1 MLLKKILYTPIFLL
15 AIGGTSSTAS
25 AQTTAKNTINNE
37 DSAKES
43 TTKIRTRV
51 IEEVV
56 VTARKE
62 EESIQ
67 DVPVAVTALS
77 EQSLKNTSTFS
88 TVDLQYQV
96 PNITTREQGGQS
108 TAAVFQIRGQVQ
120 NEVIASLDT
129 SVAFYD
135 DGVYIA
141 RPHGVNIAF
150 VDIASVQ
157 VLRGPQG
164 TLFGHNTTGGAI
176 VVNSNAPDL
185 GELSGSISA
194 VAASFG
200 SEQYT
205 GVLNIPLI
213 DNTLGLRIAGQ
224 TLSTDGYS
232 KDLTNGYQHATKEH
246 DFLRMRLLWEP
257 TDTLAFDLSSQYI
270 KIDQRQNAIIPL
282 FALNPSDTSFIESL
296 LTGNGGVEACCL
308 TFALAPDYNDYVRGN
323 SYDTNYD
330 PGFLPE
336 TGIAIQSLTLST
348 DWELPWFTA
357 KFISS
362 FRSYDDLINRLDI
375 DGTPNKIVDTKQT
388 GDGEQLSFELQFTG
402 ISYNDRLQW
411 AAGIYHFDESVLDL
425 GETDAFLAVHVVT
438 RGYIDNIS
446 QGIYAQATYRMWENV
461 GITAGLRYSTDEKG
475 LRITA
480 ETADTCSIP
489 DEYQDPNENCVGVFN
504 KDFSKVNYTLG
515 IDYAFNDDAMI
526 YGSLTT
532 GYRAGGQNLRGTTP
546 ETLSPFDPENVTQ
559 LELGMKSDWFDQL
572 LRANLAVFW
581 ADYTD
586 IQRTQFIAVNGVPA
600 TVTSNAASASIS
612 GVELELTALP
622 TDRLELGASLGLL
635 SAEYDE
641 FNGFD
646 GTDKSDEKFDDV
658 PEMTYSVSAT
668 YTIEFG
674 AEYTWMNRLDYSW
687 ADDIPSQQGNLKY
700 FKDRGYDAEPIT
712 TFPATGNLNARSN
725 LSFASGLD
733 ISIYGRNLTDEYRY
747 TSIILGQ
754 GPDFISR
761 IVSAPGRN
769 YGVEVSYNF

>member
-15 AIGGTSSTAS
+15 AIAGTSSTAS

-612 GVELELTALP
+612 GLELELTALP

-674 AEYTWMNRLDYSW
+674 ADYMWMNRLDYSW

>member
-1 MLLKKILYTPIFLL
+1 MFIKKILYPPMLL
-15 AIGGTSSTAS
+15 LIVSSISPVANAQAMAS
-25 AQTTAKNTINNE
+25 ISEGSQAPNSVKN
-37 DSAKES
+37 
-43 TTKIRTRV
+43 RTRV
-51 IEEVV
+51 IEEVL

-246 DFLRMRLLWEP
+246 DFLRMRVLWEP

-323 SYDTNYD
+323 SYDTSYD
-330 PGFLPE
+330 PGFVPE

-388 GDGEQLSFELQFTG
+388 GNGEQLSFELQFTG
-402 ISYNDRLQW
+402 ISLNDRLQW

-461 GITAGLRYSTDEKG
+461 GITAGLRYSTDKKG

-674 AEYTWMNRLDYSW
+674 ADYTWMNRLDYSW

-725 LSFASGLD
+725 LSFPSGLD

>member
-1 MLLKKILYTPIFLL
+1 MFLVIVS
-15 AIGGTSSTAS
+15 AISPAAN
-25 AQTTAKNTINNE
+25 AQAMARISE
-37 DSAKES
+37 DSQAP
-43 TTKIRTRV
+43 KIVKSRTRV
-51 IEEVV
+51 IEEVL

-612 GVELELTALP
+612 GLELELTALP

-674 AEYTWMNRLDYSW
+674 ADYMWMNRLDYSW

>member
-1 MLLKKILYTPIFLL
+1 MFLVIVS
-15 AIGGTSSTAS
+15 AISPAAN
-25 AQTTAKNTINNE
+25 AQAMARISE
-37 DSAKES
+37 DSQAPKS
-43 TTKIRTRV
+43 VKSRTRV
-51 IEEVV
+51 IEEVL

-77 EQSLKNTSTFS
+77 EQSLKKTSTFS

>member
-1 MLLKKILYTPIFLL
+1 MFIKKILFPPMFLVIVS
-15 AIGGTSSTAS
+15 AISPAAN
-25 AQTTAKNTINNE
+25 AQAMARISE
-37 DSAKES
+37 DSQAPKS
-43 TTKIRTRV
+43 VKSRTRV
-51 IEEVV
+51 IEEVL

-77 EQSLKNTSTFS
+77 EQSLKKTSTFS

-532 GYRAGGQNLRGTTP
+532 GYRACGQNLRGTTP

-687 ADDIPSQQGNLKY
+687 ADDIPSQQ
-700 FKDRGYDAEPIT
+700 
-712 TFPATGNLNARSN
+712 
-725 LSFASGLD
+725 
-733 ISIYGRNLTDEYRY
+733 
-747 TSIILGQ
+747 
-754 GPDFISR
+754 
-761 IVSAPGRN
+761 
-769 YGVEVSYNF
+769 

>member
-1 MLLKKILYTPIFLL
+1 MFIKKILFPPMFLVIVS
-15 AIGGTSSTAS
+15 AISPAAN
-25 AQTTAKNTINNE
+25 AQAMARISE
-37 DSAKES
+37 DSQAP
-43 TTKIRTRV
+43 KIVKSRTRV
-51 IEEVV
+51 IEEVL

-612 GVELELTALP
+612 GLELELTALP

-674 AEYTWMNRLDYSW
+674 ADYMWMNRLDYSW

>member
-1 MLLKKILYTPIFLL
+1 MFLVIVS
-15 AIGGTSSTAS
+15 AISPAAN
-25 AQTTAKNTINNE
+25 AQAMARFSE
-37 DSAKES
+37 DSQAPKS
-43 TTKIRTRV
+43 VKSRTRV
-51 IEEVV
+51 IEEVL

>member
-1 MLLKKILYTPIFLL
+1 MLLVIVS
-15 AIGGTSSTAS
+15 AISPAANAQAMAS
-25 AQTTAKNTINNE
+25 ISE
-37 DSAKES
+37 DSQAPKNVKS
-43 TTKIRTRV
+43 RTRV
-51 IEEVV
+51 IEEVL

-176 VVNSNAPDL
+176 VVTSNAPDL
-185 GELSGSISA
+185 EELSGSISA

-205 GVLNIPLI
+205 AVLNIPLI
-213 DNTLGLRIAGQ
+213 NNTLGLRIAGQ

-257 TDTLAFDLSSQYI
+257 TDSLSFDLSGQHI

-282 FALNPSDTSFIESL
+282 FALNPTDTSFLESL
-296 LTGNGGVEACCL
+296 ITGSGDVGACCL
-308 TFALAPDYNDYVRGN
+308 TVALAPDYNDYVRGN
-323 SYDTNYD
+323 SYDTTYD

-362 FRSYDDLINRLDI
+362 YRAYDDLINRLDI

-388 GDGEQLSFELQFTG
+388 GDGEQLSFELQLTG
-402 ISYNDRLQW
+402 MSFDDRLQW
-411 AAGIYHFDESVLDL
+411 AAGIYRFDESVLDL

-438 RGYIDNIS
+438 RGYIDNLS
-446 QGIYAQATYRMWENV
+446 QGIYGQATYRIGDNI
-461 GITAGLRYSTDEKG
+461 GITAGLRYSTDKKA
-475 LRITA
+475 LQVTA
-480 ETADTCSIP
+480 ETAGNCSLP
-489 DEYQDPNENCVGVFN
+489 EEYQDPNENCVGIFD
-504 KDFSKVNYTLG
+504 KDFSKINYTLG

-526 YGSLTT
+526 YGALTT

-546 ETLSPFDPENVTQ
+546 ETLAPFDPENVTQ

-600 TVTSNAASASIS
+600 TVTNNAASASIS
-612 GVELELTALP
+612 GVEVELTALP

-668 YTIEFG
+668 YTIDF
-674 AEYTWMNRLDYSW
+674 ASDYIWMNRLDYSW

-712 TFPATGNLNARSN
+712 TFPATGNLNARSS
-725 LSFASGLD
+725 LSFASGLE
-733 ISIYGRNLTDEYRY
+733 IAVYGRNLTDEYRY
-747 TSIILGQ
+747 TSVALGQ

-769 YGVEVSYNF
+769 YGIEVSYNF

>member
-1 MLLKKILYTPIFLL
+1 MFIKKILFPPMFLVIVS
-15 AIGGTSSTAS
+15 AISPAANAQAMAS
-25 AQTTAKNTINNE
+25 ISE
-37 DSAKES
+37 DSQAP
-43 TTKIRTRV
+43 KIVKSRTRV
-51 IEEVV
+51 IEEVL

-150 VDIASVQ
+150 IDIASVQ

-674 AEYTWMNRLDYSW
+674 ADYMWMNRLDYSW

>member
-1 MLLKKILYTPIFLL
+1 MFIKKILFPPMFLVIVS
-15 AIGGTSSTAS
+15 AISPAAN
-25 AQTTAKNTINNE
+25 AQAMARISE
-37 DSAKES
+37 DSQAP
-43 TTKIRTRV
+43 KIVKSRTRV
-51 IEEVV
+51 IEEVL

-446 QGIYAQATYRMWENV
+446 QGIYAQVTYRMWENV

-612 GVELELTALP
+612 GLELELTALP

-674 AEYTWMNRLDYSW
+674 ADYMWMNRLDYSW

>member
-1 MLLKKILYTPIFLL
+1 MFIKKILFPPMFLVIVS
-15 AIGGTSSTAS
+15 AISPAAN
-25 AQTTAKNTINNE
+25 AQAMARISE
-37 DSAKES
+37 DSQAPKS
-43 TTKIRTRV
+43 VKSRTRV
-51 IEEVV
+51 IEEVL

-77 EQSLKNTSTFS
+77 EQSLKKTSTFS

>member
-1 MLLKKILYTPIFLL
+1 MFIKKILYPPMFLVIVS
-15 AIGGTSSTAS
+15 AISPAAN
-25 AQTTAKNTINNE
+25 AQAMARFSE
-37 DSAKES
+37 DSQAPKS
-43 TTKIRTRV
+43 VKSRTRV
-51 IEEVV
+51 IEEVL